1 MITPD
6 PSLDV
11 FLQGITS
18 LDVDKY
24 KQKRV
29 REVLRSTVNREIA
42 CLKAIF
48 NKAKEWGKINENQI
62 SSVKPFRVEN
72 ARLEYLEKEEI
83 ARLIEACPSYLEPI
97 VTAALN
103 TGMRK
108 GEILHLK
115 WHYMGTKPSKCGRS
129 RCCKVIRIKL

>member
-108 GEILHLK
+108 GEVLQMILSSGLF
-115 WHYMGTKPSKCGRS
+115 
-129 RCCKVIRIKL
+129 

>member
-1 MITPD
+1 
-6 PSLDV
+6 
-11 FLQGITS
+11 
-18 LDVDKY
+18 
-24 KQKRV
+24 
-29 REVLRSTVNREIA
+29 
-42 CLKAIF
+42 
-48 NKAKEWGKINENQI
+48 
-62 SSVKPFRVEN
+62 
-72 ARLEYLEKEEI
+72 LEKEEI

-108 GEILHLK
+108 GETLHLK